1 MQRIR
6 VTSAVFGPG
15 HADSLRRGRLPL
27 CQAGAVSA
35 LDPADLVPADL
46 GHLEHAVALARA
58 ARDRG
63 DHPFG
68 AVIVTADGRVIE
80 GLNDVTT
87 GHNPIG
93 HAETNLVREAGQQL
107 EVAELAEST
116 LFTSTEPCV
125 MCTGAIYWSGIPRV
139 VFALSEGDLG
149 AMVSDQSGVP
159 TLSLPS
165 REVFTRG
172 GRPVEVVG
180 PVAIPEATEVHRG
193 FWDAG

>member
-1 MQRIR
+1 MQQIR
-6 VTSAVFGPG
+6 VASAVYGPD
-15 HADSLRRGRLPL
+15 HADSLRESRMSL
-27 CQAGAVSA
+27 CQAGAMSA

-46 GHLEHAVALARA
+46 EHLEHAVALARA

-80 GLNDVTT
+80 GLNDVNT

-93 HAETNLVREAGQQL
+93 HAETNLVRDAGQQL

-116 LFTSTEPCV
+116 LFTSTEPCA

-139 VFALSEGDLG
+139 VFALSESDLG
-149 AMVSDQSGVP
+149 AMVTEQSGVP

-165 REVFTRG
+165 REVFARG

-180 PVAIPEATEVHRG
+180 PVAIDEATEVHRG
-193 FWDAG
+193 FWD